1 MYILITNKLMFIS
14 ENVCAIDYI
23 ARLALDCPMG
33 LVSYAASPAAFQVSI
48 LYQYLLLLVDVCQ
61 VVSQESPIFSCND
74 NGILVR

>member
-1 MYILITNKLMFIS
+1 MFIS
-14 ENVCAIDYI
+14 MKMSKCAIDYI

-33 LVSYAASPAAFQVSI
+33 LVSYAATPSLPCSIPGQYPVSVPTI
-48 LYQYLLLLVDVCQ
+48 TSSSDVCQ